1 MKPRKA
7 AVLRELSDEELV
19 ASLEEAQE
27 TLAQQKFNHALSQ
40 LTDTAYL
47 KVLRKDIARMRTI
60 LNERQKANN

>member
-27 TLAQQKFNHALSQ
+27 TLAQQKFNHSLSQ

-47 KVLRKDIARMRTI
+47 KVLKKDIARMRTI
-60 LNERQKANN
+60 LNERQNANN